1 MKRGQ
6 IKTQLD
12 AIIYF
17 LESLDADMIG
27 TLLGDE
33 NVYCGVDKETFVK
46 KLNEV
51 FRAFSCAG
59 NTRLVTFP
67 GASKSIGSR
76 RNSYSEKESLAL
88 GYSFVGDNSSHF
100 LDLLFVEKEG
110 RVHSIEDSRE
120 LYIDWPDHD
129 EINRLVVNEQEMML
143 REYSEEDE

>member
-46 KLNEV
+46 KLN
-51 FRAFSCAG
+51 
-59 NTRLVTFP
+59 
-67 GASKSIGSR
+67 
-76 RNSYSEKESLAL
+76 
-88 GYSFVGDNSSHF
+88 
-100 LDLLFVEKEG
+100 
-110 RVHSIEDSRE
+110 
-120 LYIDWPDHD
+120 
-129 EINRLVVNEQEMML
+129 
-143 REYSEEDE
+143 